1 MVDCRKRQKE
11 IYKGTEQNRCINK
24 EAELHLEIV
33 DMDQCAACP
42 VRVLMQQGA
51 KPCEANRLIAQEQ
64 KIREQKANQLLVINP
79 QDGDYPQCPFRY
91 EHKSNNQYCS
101 ITGLEV
107 NPEICN
113 RCDAE
118 TREHEAEFGDKVK
131 NYFGAIRRWVAM
143 GRPTRSQEEINEL
156 FENHCKGCE
165 RYDKEKHACKNCGC
179 TVSTDS
185 HPLANKL
192 AMKSEH
198 CPLGRF

>member
-33 DMDQCAACP
+33 SDEQCAACP
-42 VRVLMQQGA
+42 VRVMMDQA
-51 KPCEANRLIAQEQ
+51 KVACQAKEMLQRERDKREA
-64 KIREQKANQLLVINP
+64 KANQLLVINP
-79 QDGDYPQCPFRY
+79 QDGDYAHCPFRY
-91 EHKSNNQYCS
+91 EHKSRNQYCS

-107 NPEICN
+107 TPEICG
-113 RCDAE
+113 RCDE
-118 TREHEAEFGDKVK
+118 DTRQHEAQFGEKVK
-131 NYFGAIRRWVAM
+131 NYFGAVRRWVAM

-165 RYDKEKHACKNCGC
+165 RYDTEKHACKNCGC
-179 TVSTDS
+179 AVSTDS

-192 AMKSEH
+192 AMRSEH